1 MFEIRDPVTLD
12 PSELPP
18 QLPQIFELK
27 VAQLYRIQDK
37 TDSPVLYLESEY
49 VRRSGSAVFA
59 KADSRQALKIHRH
72 DLLNLAKHIL
82 QTLDPQPVDETLQ
95 SLKRIEND
103 LKRN

>member
-27 VAQLYRIQDK
+27 VAQLYRIQDG

-49 VRRSGSAVFA
+49 VRRSGSDVFA

-72 DLLNLAKHIL
+72 DLLNLANTFFRRL
-82 QTLDPQPVDETLQ
+82 TLNLSFRFF
-95 SLKRIEND
+95 SL
-103 LKRN
+103 